1 MSTPLE
7 SPQNSALGSKTES
20 PHFVLI
26 VTDNLE
32 ISVNVAKELH
42 RIGHHTKLALFDGET
57 LGELPATAPS
67 ATLFVFSDYIEH
79 LNELT
84 QNIRDTFPRS
94 NQPIIAMI
102 NRIGDLKNNTF
113 DSVLF
118 APAHPSQI
126 STRVNSMIRLQ
137 EMEREITLR
146 TQTLAEDFDIT
157 HTLNEADLDKSY
169 RILFIGEASP
179 EFMAIINALQKR
191 RVEVVAAFTS
201 FSAFDFLHE
210 SSFDAVVM
218 NALKEPE
225 PALTIASTMLRNSKL
240 YHVPTLLLIDEAK
253 FDYKEKAFKSGIKD
267 IIPHDSDDVEIAGRI
282 MELANY
288 HRIHSQLKSEFNL
301 IGGEACS
308 DISSGT
314 FLSLIHISEPT
325 RPY

>member
-157 HTLNEADLDKSY
+157 HTLN
-169 RILFIGEASP
+169 
-179 EFMAIINALQKR
+179 
-191 RVEVVAAFTS
+191 
-201 FSAFDFLHE
+201 
-210 SSFDAVVM
+210 
-218 NALKEPE
+218 
-225 PALTIASTMLRNSKL
+225 
-240 YHVPTLLLIDEAK
+240 
-253 FDYKEKAFKSGIKD
+253 
-267 IIPHDSDDVEIAGRI
+267 
-282 MELANY
+282 
-288 HRIHSQLKSEFNL
+288 
-301 IGGEACS
+301 
-308 DISSGT
+308 
-314 FLSLIHISEPT
+314 LSLIHI
-325 RPY
+325 